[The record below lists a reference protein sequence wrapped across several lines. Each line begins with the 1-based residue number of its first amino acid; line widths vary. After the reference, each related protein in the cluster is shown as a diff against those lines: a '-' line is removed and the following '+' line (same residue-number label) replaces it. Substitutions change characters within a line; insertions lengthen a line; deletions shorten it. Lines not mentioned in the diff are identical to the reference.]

1 MEDPIKRQ
9 IIGIRSKYS
18 ERILELLAQEGELYH
33 GDLSEKLNMSPSGLN
48 AIIRKM
54 QECDPP
60 IIEIMQIGK
69 YKIYTL
75 PAAVKENIENKKNEK
90 NNAVEQD
97 AEGGFKPCESE
108 NVLLCM
114 QHFIDK
120 AGESWRTI
128 LNLLL
133 QDADCDADIE
143 VKKYFGKL
151 MEVIVN
157 ASKYNEE
164 EIDELNKFFNN
175 DVLGYLIQEYLD
187 EIDECEEIL
196 RQVEARENG
205 AKLVRHFKIR

>member
-1 MEDPIKRQ
+1 M
-9 IIGIRSKYS
+9 
-18 ERILELLAQEGELYH
+18 
-33 GDLSEKLNMSPSGLN
+33 EKLNMSPSGLN

-75 PAAVKENIENKKNEK
+75 PAAVKEYIENKKNEK